1 MAHGAKAKV
10 STGVRTE
17 LLAEY
22 ASLREEIL
30 KRIGFRQQL
39 NTILLSAAVALLGAL
54 VVVGHVAIAFIL
66 PVLVVFMALS
76 WVHNDFRIGQLG
88 KHIREEIET
97 SLDGVCWE
105 TSIQGM
111 RDRPNGGWPWRR
123 TVVSQ
128 TGVFLVVQAA
138 SVLLGVLNLAPSQDK
153 SASAAAAAA
162 AAAAQ
167 SEMKLVLIHV
177 GVACVVVMLIIMVD
191 GFRRAKKLA

>member
-1 MAHGAKAKV
+1 MIGD
-10 STGVRTE
+10 GVRTE

-54 VVVGHVAIAFIL
+54 AVFGHVAIAFIL
-66 PVLVVFMALS
+66 PVLVVFMSLS

-88 KHIREEIET
+88 KHIREKIET
-97 SLDGVCWE
+97 KLAGVRWE
-105 TSIQGM
+105 TAIQGM

-128 TGVFLVVQAA
+128 AGVFFVVQAA
-138 SVLLGVLNLAPSQDK
+138 SVLLGVLNPAPSQDE
-153 SASAAAAAA
+153 SASAEAVAT
-162 AAAAQ
+162 AAAQ

-177 GVACVVVMLIIMVD
+177 GVACVILMLIIMVD
-191 GFRRAKKLA
+191 GFRRSKKLA